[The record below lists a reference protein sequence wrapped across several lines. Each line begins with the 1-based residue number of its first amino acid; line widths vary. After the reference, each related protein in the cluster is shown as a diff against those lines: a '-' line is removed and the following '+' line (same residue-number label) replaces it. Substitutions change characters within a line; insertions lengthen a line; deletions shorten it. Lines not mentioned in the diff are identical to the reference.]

1 MKKLITIL
9 LCALLLVSCGT
20 ENEVSTEMSKEV
32 SEEVSEELI
41 LPEDPLS
48 VLPDADF
55 NGEKTVIWTT
65 DLALTSPEKAYD
77 SSLKKIMQERIDSI
91 ENKFNTEIVIK
102 QKTSTEI
109 TEAVKT
115 GENCPDLVILPSTQS
130 SLNSIN
136 GYCANMWSLPYFS
149 TAAKTLGNAPEE
161 QTINN
166 SLYMFT
172 APFLYAQQNT
182 LVVYA
187 NCELIDSA
195 GLRNPAYAVADGSWN
210 MDKMIEYINACST
223 VAGKPSADIEK
234 DIFGFCSVG
243 LDTDSLIN
251 VLWNGSGIDY
261 FGTTMGKP
269 LRAEFDY
276 EAGKEATAAVKKL
289 FNSGTRFTS
298 TAQIEPETLFRN
310 GKSVFCITYFTNFM
324 GENAITE
331 FDWQILPLP
340 MTTTTQETYSSTL
353 TEAMCISVPAAKEDS
368 HRAGLILSAWIL
380 ASHEIE
386 ETLLQYYITYSSTDN
401 ENTYMMSTVFDNVHY
416 TLTELYS
423 SINDINNV
431 GRKLIATSVTDT
443 ISLDMYIRWHD
454 AQMDI
459 TAEKFK

>member
-1 MKKLITIL
+1 MKKFITIL

-20 ENEVSTEMSKEV
+20 EGDVSTEISEEV
-32 SEEVSEELI
+32 SEEVSEELV

-48 VLPDADF
+48 ILPDGDF

-65 DLALTSPEKAYD
+65 DLALTTPDNAYD

-91 ENKFNTEIVIK
+91 ENKFNTEIVIE
-102 QKTSTEI
+102 QKTSAEI

-130 SLNSIN
+130 SMNSVN
-136 GYCANMWSLPYFS
+136 GYYANLWSLPYFS
-149 TAAKTLGNAPEE
+149 TAAKTLGGAAEE

-166 SLYMFT
+166 SLYMMT
-172 APFLYAQQNT
+172 APFLFAQQNA

-187 NCELIDSA
+187 NRELIEAA
-195 GLRNPAYAVADGSWN
+195 GLRSPAYAVADGTWN
-210 MDKMIEYINACST
+210 TDKMLEYIAAAST

-234 DIFGFCSVG
+234 DIFGFASVG

-261 FGTTMGKP
+261 FGKTMGKP

-276 EAGKEATAAVKKL
+276 EAGKQATDAVKKL
-289 FNSGTRFTS
+289 INSGTRFTA
-298 TAQIEPETLFRN
+298 TAQIEPEILFRN
-310 GKSVFCITYFTNFM
+310 GKSVFCVTYFTNFM
-324 GENAITE
+324 GENLITE
-331 FDWQILPLP
+331 FDWEVLPLP
-340 MTTTTQETYSSTL
+340 MNTTTQQTYSSTI

-380 ASHEIE
+380 ASHELKD
-386 ETLLQYYITYSSTDN
+386 TLLQYYITYSSTDN
-401 ENTYMMSTVFDNVHY
+401 VNTYMMSTVFDTVHY

-423 SINDINNV
+423 SIYDINSV

-443 ISLDMYIRWHD
+443 ITLETYIRWQD

>member
-1 MKKLITIL
+1 MKKFITIL

-20 ENEVSTEMSKEV
+20 EGDVSTEISQEM
-32 SEEVSEELI
+32 SEEVSEEQV
-41 LPEDPLS
+41 LPKDPLS
-48 VLPDADF
+48 ILPDGDF
-55 NGEKTVIWTT
+55 DGDKTVIWTT
-65 DLALTSPEKAYD
+65 DLALTTPDNAYD

-91 ENKFNTEIVIK
+91 ENKFNTEIVIE
-102 QKTSTEI
+102 QKTSAEI

-115 GENCPDLVILPSTQS
+115 GENCPDLVIMPSTQS
-130 SLNSIN
+130 SMNSVN
-136 GYCANMWSLPYFS
+136 GYYANLWSLPYFS
-149 TAAKTLGNAPEE
+149 TAAKTLGGAAEE

-166 SLYMFT
+166 SLYMMT
-172 APFLYAQQNT
+172 APFLFAQQNT

-187 NCELIDSA
+187 NRDLITEA
-195 GLRNPAYAVADGSWN
+195 GLRSPAYAVADGTWN
-210 MDKMIEYINACST
+210 TDKMLEYIAAAST

-234 DIFGFCSVG
+234 DIFGFASVG

-261 FGTTMGKP
+261 FGKTMGKP

-276 EAGKEATAAVKKL
+276 EAGKQATAAVKNL
-289 FNSGTRFTS
+289 INSGTRFTA

-310 GKSVFCITYFTNFM
+310 GKSVFCVTYFTNFM
-324 GENAITE
+324 GENLITE
-331 FDWQILPLP
+331 FDWEILPLP
-340 MTTTTQETYSSTL
+340 MNTTTQQTYSSTI

-386 ETLLQYYITYSSTDN
+386 DTLLQYYITYSSTDN
-401 ENTYMMSTVFDNVHY
+401 VNTYMMSTVFDTVHY

-423 SINDINNV
+423 SIYDINSV

-443 ISLDMYIRWHD
+443 ITLETYIRWQD
-454 AQMDI
+454 TQMDI